1 MKIIEKKCPNCGAS
15 LSFNDNDKETK
26 CNYCNR
32 EFIIEGE
39 KEDSSKV
46 KSEDFI
52 LHEKVIKAYG
62 IVHYI
67 ISFIIILITIGVFFF
82 IFRGVSSSISKDA
95 SFSISNVDEKTFEM
109 IHNSSLNE
117 LKNMGS
123 FYSMIYKEV
132 DYEYIGSYLYKST
145 FNNTLVDVY
154 KVKYVKNED
163 KSYDTYVSVKYSN
176 IKYENNKV
184 TLKYD
189 GFISTNKVMLEND
202 IFSSVDGYLSL
213 EELYMKEI
221 SNDAK
226 GKIEGVGGVYLEH

>member
-39 KEDSSKV
+39 KEENSRV

-62 IVHYI
+62 TVHYI
-67 ISFIIILITIGVFFF
+67 ISFIIILITISVFFF
-82 IFRGVSSSISKDA
+82 IFKNVFSSMSKDA

-109 IHNSSLNE
+109 IHDSSLNE

-145 FNNTLVDVY
+145 FDNTLVDVY

-163 KSYDTYVSVKYSN
+163 KSYDTYISVKYSN

-189 GFISTNKVMLEND
+189 GFLSTNKVMLEND